1 MQANKNPAG
10 GPGSVLGLEEIVC
23 ADSSLPVAGQ
33 AVKLKEQALKYAA
46 GGWRV
51 FPCKISKGPLVNDW
65 PNAASTAP
73 ETIRAWWAKWPGASI
88 GCPAGALRGAWVL
101 DVDLPDGP
109 GSLAALQA
117 EHGPLPATLEQRTG
131 GGGRQLFFQ
140 WSEAREVRNSVNK
153 LAPGLDVRGEGGYV
167 ILPPSGHPSGGAY
180 AWTSNGAP
188 LAEAPGWLLDMVAPL
203 PTVAQAAKP
212 ASLPARMHGTTP
224 YGRKALEAEAANVVG
239 TLPGGRN
246 QALNESAFALGQL
259 VAGGELDRQEAESA
273 LIGAALAAG
282 LPEQEARKTIAS
294 GLPAGEKEP
303 RSAPKQ
309 QAGGVNPE
317 PPQGKPTTGGLALIC
332 AADVEPEPVNWIW
345 PGHVSAGVVHVVDGV
360 PGVGK
365 SMFSCYLAG
374 VITTGTAWPDG
385 TRAEI
390 GNVIMVN
397 LEDDLARTL
406 RPRLGEAGADLG
418 RVFMFDDAGDGFTLP
433 ADLDR
438 LESAIVKHTAKLA
451 IIDPLMAVL
460 DGKVN
465 SYRDQDVRRVLAA
478 LKALCGRTGC
488 AVVLVRHL
496 TKASG
501 GPAIHRGGG
510 SIGIIG
516 AARVGLLLAT
526 DPKDDSRRIL
536 ATVKNNLGPFDPKKS
551 TSWTIAPGPRLEYA
565 GTMDMS
571 ADDLLIEQDEKR
583 GRGRPEEKQ
592 SGAEDWLRKKLAE
605 GPMPST
611 VLMEQA
617 KAAGYSEKTTKRAR
631 KEVAETFKVGETWH
645 VKIAHEEQGG
655 QNSIYNDFWPSSP
668 CEHDNRLNCKDNEE
682 GQNSQEIK
690 GAKIPEWQPGQSEA
704 VI

>member
-1 MQANKNPAG
+1 MKHKNRSAKNRD
-10 GPGSVLGLEEIVC
+10 E
-23 ADSSLPVAGQ
+23 
-33 AVKLKEQALKYAA
+33 ALKYAA
-46 GGWRV
+46 NQWRV
-51 FPCKISKGPLVNDW
+51 FPCNVNKAPLVSDW
-65 PNAASTAP
+65 PNAASTDP
-73 ETIRAWWAKWPGASI
+73 ESIRAWWKKWPGASI
-88 GCPAGALRGAWVL
+88 GCPMGALRGAWVL
-101 DVDLPDGP
+101 DIDLPDGP
-109 GSLAALQA
+109 ASLAALEA
-117 EHGPLPATLEQRTG
+117 EHGALPATVEQRTG
-131 GGGRQLFFQ
+131 GGGRQLFFK
-140 WSEAREVRNSVNK
+140 WVEGREVRNSASK
-153 LAPGLDVRGEGGYV
+153 LAPGLDVRGEGGYC
-167 ILPPSGHPSGGAY
+167 ILPPSGHPSGGTY

-203 PTVAQAAKP
+203 PE
-212 ASLPARMHGTTP
+212 ARPSHSSMRARVEGTSA
-224 YGRKALEAEAANVVG
+224 YGRKALEAEAVNMAG
-239 TLPGGRN
+239 TAQGGRN
-246 QALNESAFALGQL
+246 HALNESAFALGQL
-259 VAGGELDRQEAESA
+259 MAGGELDRHEAERA
-273 LIGAALAAG
+273 LLDAALSAG
-282 LPEQEARKTIAS
+282 LPEHEARKTLAS
-294 GLPAGEKEP
+294 GMTAGEKEP
-303 RSAPKQ
+303 RSAPEQ
-309 QAGGVNPE
+309 QAGAENSE
-317 PPQGKPTTGGLALIC
+317 QGKTAMGGLALVC

-385 TRAEI
+385 TKPEI

-406 RPRLGEAGADLG
+406 RPRLGAAGADLD
-418 RVFMFDDAGDGFTLP
+418 RVFMFNDAGDGFTLP

-438 LESAIVKHTAKLA
+438 LEAAILKHAAKIA

-465 SYRDQDVRRVLAA
+465 TYRDQDVRRVLAA

-516 AARVGLLLAT
+516 AARVGLLLAM

-536 ATVKNNLGPFDPKKS
+536 ATVKNNLGPFDPKHS
-551 TSWTIAPGPRLEYA
+551 TSWTITPGPRLEYA
-565 GTMDMS
+565 GTINVS
-571 ADDLLIEQDEKR
+571 ADDLLLEQDEKR

-592 SGAEDWLRKKLAE
+592 TGAEEWLRKTLAD

-611 VLMEQA
+611 LIMEQA

-631 KEVAETFKVGETWH
+631 KEVAESFKVGETWY
-645 VKIAHEEQGG
+645 VRIAHEDQGG
-655 QNSIYNDFWPSSP
+655 QNSTYNDFWPSSD
-668 CEHDNRLNCKDNEE
+668 CGEGNVLNCCDNEE
-682 GQNSQEIK
+682 GQYSQEIK
-690 GAKIPEWQPGQSEA
+690 GAKIPVWELGQPGA
-704 VI
+704 VL